1 MFVLI
6 IMLISTINSEPIG
19 SNNHNIASYI
29 LNNIDSLEQESISSI
44 ANECYVSNSSIS
56 RFCRHIGLK
65 DFNELKDQI
74 KKYRE
79 INSNKFHYEDKN
91 EKNYIDS
98 YINQMIENMMLVKNS
113 LDIEKINNL
122 VNDIH
127 QYENIYAFGC
137 LQSSYAALNLQADM
151 ITNGKIITTG
161 LNILDQINFIDHSD
175 ENDLII
181 IFSKSGK
188 YFEYAY
194 RDYIPKFEKNNSKI
208 YMITMN
214 DHILKYPFID
224 EIIYYDCKEDYS
236 SHPYP
241 LHTISSLISLIYSDT
256 HVKVKKS

>member
-19 SNNHNIASYI
+19 SNNHNIASYV
-29 LNNIDSLEQESISSI
+29 LNNIDNLEQESISSI
-44 ANECYVSNSSIS
+44 ANACYVSNSSIS

-79 INSNKFHYEDKN
+79 INRGKFHYEEKN

-98 YINQMIENMMLVKNS
+98 YINQVIKSLTLVRDS
-113 LDIEKINNL
+113 LDIGKINNL

-127 QYENIYAFGC
+127 QYKNIYTFGC

-151 ITNGKIITTG
+151 LTNGKLITTS

-181 IFSKSGK
+181 IFSKTGT
-188 YFEYAY
+188 YFERAY
-194 RDYIPKFEKNNSKI
+194 RDYIPNFEKNKSKI
-208 YMITMN
+208 YMISMN
-214 DHILKYPFID
+214 DYMLKYPFID
-224 EIIYYDCKEDYS
+224 EIIYYDCNEDYS

-241 LHTISSLISLIYSDT
+241 LHAISSLISLIYADAY
-256 HVKVKKS
+256 VKNKSF